1 MRKRTVM
8 RVNVNWAAEME
19 AINRNNQIISDVRVL
34 NFSASGL
41 SFKSNQELSVGESF
55 IIHLPF
61 ASLPISVV
69 RRLDDRYGALF
80 INISLEE
87 IKMIEENLY
96 KDDGNSVLMEAI
108 SQF

>member
-8 RVNVNWAAEME
+8 RVNVDWNAEM
-19 AINRNNQIISDVRVL
+19 ASLQNNETLSDVRVL

-41 SFKSNQELSVGESF
+41 SFKSNRQIAVGESF

-69 RRLDDRYGALF
+69 RKLDDRYGALF

-87 IKMIEENLY
+87 IQMIEENLY
-96 KDDGNSVLMEAI
+96 KDDGKSVLMEAI

>member
-19 AINRNNQIISDVRVL
+19 AMNKSELISDVRVL

-41 SFKSNQELSVGESF
+41 SFKSNRELAVGESF

-69 RRLDDRYGALF
+69 RKLDDRYGALF
-80 INISLEE
+80 LNISLEE
-87 IKMIEENLY
+87 IQMIEENLY
-96 KDDGNSVLMEAI
+96 KDDGDSVLMEAI